1 MLETR
6 TLIHRGPAAGLLRIL
21 FALQAVMAAG
31 PCIAQ
36 AASSEASEDTVREV
50 MDVERAFART
60 MADRDLKAFSGFV
73 AEDAVFRDGK
83 KLLVGRSAV
92 VEGWRDLFQAGPP
105 PFSWEP
111 DRVTVDK
118 AGATAI
124 SSGPVRG
131 ANGQIVARFT
141 TIWRK
146 LTASDGNVRWQ
157 AIVDQGVPLIGCA
170 SPGH

>member
-1 MLETR
+1 MLDTQAR
-6 TLIHRGPAAGLLRIL
+6 
-21 FALQAVMAAG
+21 QAVRLVRPLIALLAATAVA

-36 AASSEASEDTVREV
+36 TAPSDPSQAAVREV

-73 AEDAVFRDGK
+73 AEDAVFRSGEK
-83 KLLVGRSAV
+83 FQVGRAAV
-92 VEGWRDLFQAGPP
+92 VEGWRDWFQPGPP

-118 AGATAI
+118 AGVTAV

-131 ANGQIVARFT
+131 STGQIVSRFT

-146 LTASDGNVRWQ
+146 QTTPDGETRWQ

-170 SPGH
+170 STNH